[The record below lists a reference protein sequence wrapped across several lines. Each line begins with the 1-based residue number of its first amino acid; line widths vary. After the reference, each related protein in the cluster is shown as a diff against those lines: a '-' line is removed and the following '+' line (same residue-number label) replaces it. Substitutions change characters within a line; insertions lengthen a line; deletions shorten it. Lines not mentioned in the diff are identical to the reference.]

1 MIPKPTRPSK
11 KTSRAANKRTVVQ
24 KNPSNKNNSGLACLL
39 VDIGGYKALLPKSSM
54 NEVIKYQNPEPF
66 ETAPEWLLG
75 SVEWKNWQVPV
86 ISYAELS
93 GLGNANAKA
102 SKHIILIKSL
112 ANNRQMP
119 FIGVVIDAVPVDLGL
134 ENRDIVE
141 NLEAPPALGV
151 FSNVKLAGKEDVI
164 IPDLDR
170 LNQLVAHAAYGA
182 LPITQIH

>member
-1 MIPKPTRPSK
+1 MMPKSSRSSK
-11 KTSRAANKRTVVQ
+11 NTNRTQNRRAVAK
-24 KNPSNKNNSGLACLL
+24 KNPVRKSKSGLACLL
-39 VDIGGYKALLPKSSM
+39 VDIGGHKALLPKSSM
-54 NEVIKYQNPEPF
+54 NEVIKYQKPEPF

-86 ISYAELS
+86 ISYANLS
-93 GLGNANAKA
+93 GLGDTTAKA
-102 SKHIILIKSL
+102 SKYIIMIKSL
-112 ANNRQMP
+112 ANNQQMP
-119 FIGVVIDAVPVDLGL
+119 FIGVVINTQPASLSL
-134 ENRDIVE
+134 EDRDIVE

-151 FSNVKLAGKEDVI
+151 FSTVKLAGKEDAL

>member
-11 KTSRAANKRTVVQ
+11 QTSRATNRRAAVKQKPTNK
-24 KNPSNKNNSGLACLL
+24 KSLGLACLL

-54 NEVIKYQNPEPF
+54 NEVIKYQKPKPF

-93 GLGNANAKA
+93 GLGKSDTKT
-102 SKHIILIKSL
+102 SKYIILIKSL
-112 ANNRQMP
+112 ANNQQMP
-119 FIGVVIDAVPVDLGL
+119 FIGVVINALPVDLGL
-134 ENRDIVE
+134 EDSDIVE
-141 NLEAPPALGV
+141 NFEAPPALGV
-151 FSNVKLAGKEDVI
+151 FSSIKLAGKEDAL

>member
-1 MIPKPTRPSK
+1 MMPKSSRVSKNTTRVQK
-11 KTSRAANKRTVVQ
+11 KRTVV
-24 KNPSNKNNSGLACLL
+24 KKKTSGKSESGLACLL
-39 VDIGGYKALLPKSSM
+39 IDIGGHKALLPKSSM
-54 NEVIKYQNPEPF
+54 NEVIKYQKPEPF

-86 ISYAELS
+86 ISYANLS
-93 GLGNANAKA
+93 GLGSLNAKTR
-102 SKHIILIKSL
+102 KYIILIKSL

-119 FIGVVIDAVPVDLGL
+119 FIGVVISALPVRLGL
-134 ENRDIVE
+134 EGRDLVE
-141 NLEAPPALGV
+141 NLEAHPALGV
-151 FSNVKLAGKEDVI
+151 FSIVKLAGKEDAL

>member
-1 MIPKPTRPSK
+1 MKNKPG
-11 KTSRAANKRTVVQ
+11 
-24 KNPSNKNNSGLACLL
+24 NKNNSGLACLL

-54 NEVIKYQNPEPF
+54 NEVIKYQKPEPF

-93 GLGNANAKA
+93 GLGKA
-102 SKHIILIKSL
+102 GVKTGKFIIIIKSL
-112 ANNRQMP
+112 ANNQQMP
-119 FIGVVIDAVPVDLGL
+119 FIGVVINTLPVDLGL
-134 ENRDIVE
+134 EDREIVE